1 MTEPAHVPL
10 VRARPHPLLRPLF
23 RAPALLY
30 RLGLGRLLGRR
41 FLLLEHRG
49 RTTGRLRRT
58 PLEVVRWDAG
68 RREATVSLCVGR
80 ARRLVSQHPR
90 RVAAAVRIAGE
101 RWRTPSHRV
110 LTPDETLALPE
121 RYRREHR
128 LAARAIAFAFGWPF
142 AASAPEFETWARGVT
157 AVAFTPRRESSPPA
171 PLPLRERG
179 ARL

>member
-10 VRARPHPLLRPLF
+10 GRAQPHPLLRPLF

-58 PLEVVRWDAG
+58 PLEVVRWDAA
-68 RREATVSLCVGR
+68 RREATVVSAWGAR
-80 ARRLVSQHPR
+80 ADWYRNISGASPL
-90 RVAAAVRIAGE
+90 AVRIAGE

-110 LTPDETLALPE
+110 LTPDETLALLE

-128 LAARAIAFAFGWPF
+128 VAARAIAFVFGWPF

-157 AVAFTPRRESSPPA
+157 AVGFTPRRESSPPP
-171 PLPLRERG
+171 PLPWRERG